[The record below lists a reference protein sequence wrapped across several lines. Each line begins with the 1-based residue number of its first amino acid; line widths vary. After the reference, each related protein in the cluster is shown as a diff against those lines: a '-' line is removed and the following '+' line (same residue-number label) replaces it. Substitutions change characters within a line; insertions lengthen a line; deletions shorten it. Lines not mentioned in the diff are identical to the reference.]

1 LYSPVSG
8 ATRGIG
14 LHLIHALL
22 KRLPNAIIF
31 AGARDPS
38 SATALKELA
47 SKNGNVRVVKLVVDD
62 AQSNKD
68 AVEEVKKVTNRLD
81 IVVAN
86 AGQYDGRLRATD

>member
-1 LYSPVSG
+1 LNPPVSG
-8 ATRGIG
+8 ANRGIG

-38 SATALKELA
+38 SANALKELA
-47 SKNGNVRVVKLVVDD
+47 SKNGNVHVVKLVVDD